1 MRRVR
6 ISGIAWMMTCVGAV
20 ACAASTSAADDQDR
34 YELRDQDW
42 RNGAIVY
49 QVLVDRFVPSA
60 DLDAKRHLYPAPK
73 VLRQWNEESHGG
85 IYLEDEKLNSQE
97 LDFWGGDLQSLST
110 RLDYI
115 SELGANALYLNPIH
129 LGYTNHKYDAL
140 DFMEISPEYGSRE
153 DFKQLAEQVHALGM
167 KLIMDGVFNHMG
179 RNSDRFR
186 DAFEDPESPWRDW
199 FYIGPEYAGGARVW
213 TGFQNLPELNLE
225 NPDVRDYIYAAPD
238 SVVRT
243 YLRDGADG
251 WRLDTAY
258 ELGRPFLTALTASA
272 HSEKAQSLIVGEIVN
287 YPGAWLES
295 MDGVMNFTFRK
306 IIYGLVHEEIAPSL
320 AVEMVQQV
328 VVDAGIEGML
338 KSWTVLDN
346 HDIPRIATDLPDMR
360 ERRMAQVLQFTL
372 PGAPNLYYGTE
383 LGMQGGGD
391 PENRSPM
398 RWDLVSAENP
408 ELQWVRDLIR
418 LHKQNRAL
426 RVGDYRPVISEQLFA
441 FERHTDRVL
450 ETVVVVANP
459 AGHPVTET
467 LLVRNPDLMDAM
479 PLVDL
484 LAADDT
490 EVFAAMSAGTL
501 QLTLPAQSIVALRP
515 VLPDLGGYN
524 RYKRVQ

>member
-1 MRRVR
+1 
-6 ISGIAWMMTCVGAV
+6 
-20 ACAASTSAADDQDR
+20 
-34 YELRDQDW
+34 
-42 RNGAIVY
+42 
-49 QVLVDRFVPSA
+49 VLVDRFVPSA
-60 DLDAKRHLYPAPK
+60 NLDSKHHLYPAPK
-73 VLRQWNEESHGG
+73 VLRQWNEEARRGS
-85 IYLEDEKLNSQE
+85 YLEEEKLSSQE

-110 RLDYI
+110 RIDYI
-115 SELGANALYLNPIH
+115 ADLGADALYLNPIH

-140 DFMEISPEYGSRE
+140 DFMEISPEYGTRD
-153 DFKQLAEQVHALGM
+153 DFKRLSKQVHDFGM

-186 DAFEDPESPWRDW
+186 DAFEDPDSPWRDW
-199 FYIGPEYAGGARVW
+199 FYIGSEYAGGARVW

-225 NPDVRDYIYAAPD
+225 NPEVQDYIYGTPD
-238 SVVRT
+238 SVVST

-258 ELGRPFLTALTASA
+258 ELGRPFLKALTESA
-272 HSEKAQSLIVGEIVN
+272 HSVKPQSLIVGEIVN
-287 YPGAWLES
+287 YPGAWLDS

-306 IIYGLVHEEIAPSL
+306 IIYGMVHEEIAPSL
-320 AVEMVQQV
+320 AAEMVQQV
-328 VVDAGIEGML
+328 VADAGIEAML

-346 HDIPRIATDLPDMR
+346 HDIPRIATDLPGTS

-372 PGAPNLYYGTE
+372 PGAPNIYYGTE
-383 LGMQGGGD
+383 VGMQGGGD

-398 RWDLVSAENP
+398 RWDLVSSENP

-418 LHKQNRAL
+418 LRKQNRAL
-426 RVGDYRPVISEQLFA
+426 RIGDYRPVISEHVFA

-450 ETVVVVANP
+450 ETVVVLVNP
-459 AGHPVTET
+459 AREPVTET

-484 LAADDT
+484 LGTGDT
-490 EVFAAMSAGTL
+490 EAFAVMSAGFL
-501 QLTLPAQSIVALRP
+501 PVTLPAQSIVVLKP
-515 VLPDLGGYN
+515 VVPDLGGYN